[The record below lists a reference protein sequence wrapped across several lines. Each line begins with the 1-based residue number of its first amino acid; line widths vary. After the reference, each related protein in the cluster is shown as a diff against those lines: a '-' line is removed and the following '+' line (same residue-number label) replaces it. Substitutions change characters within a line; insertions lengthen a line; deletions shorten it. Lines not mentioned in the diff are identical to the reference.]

1 MDAAGMDRE
10 RLAAAGRDGGR
21 VRLEREGPVVLLL
34 WDAPWRRNAMDPGMM
49 LDLHAAVSA
58 VAEEPPGAVVL
69 CGVGGAFC
77 AGGDLAAV
85 RGALLEP
92 AAAAAMARTMA
103 ACTDALAALPCLVLA
118 AVEGAALGGGAE
130 LLLAADGVIAGADA
144 RIGFVQGRMGVSP
157 GWGGGARLVARV
169 GARRARR
176 ILLEAAVW
184 SADEALAEGI
194 VDRVV
199 PAGTARAVAMARA
212 AAAAEVPAAARA
224 GAVAV
229 AAGAPEAAVFAQLW
243 GGVAHRAALDQ
254 AAAGRA
260 RR

>member
-1 MDAAGMDRE
+1 MGAAGTDRE
-10 RLAAAGRDGGR
+10 RLAAAGRDAGR
-21 VRLEREGPVVLLL
+21 VRLERDGSVAVVV

-49 LDLHAAVSA
+49 LDLDAA
-58 VAEEPPGAVVL
+58 VAELVREPPGALVM

-92 AAAAAMARTMA
+92 GAAAAMARTMA
-103 ACTDALAALPCLVLA
+103 ACTDALAALPCLVVA

-130 LLLAADGVIAGADA
+130 LLLAADVVVAAVDA
-144 RIGFVQGRMGVSP
+144 RIGFVQARLGVSP

-184 SADEALAEGI
+184 TAEEARAEGI
-194 VDRVV
+194 VDSVV
-199 PAGTARAVAMARA
+199 PSGTARERAVARA
-212 AAAAEVPAAARA
+212 AAAAEVPVVARVGAA
-224 GAVAV
+224 AV
-229 AAGAPEAAVFAQLW
+229 AAGEPEAAVFARLW
-243 GGVAHRAALDQ
+243 GGAAHRGALDR